1 MATDEEGITLMI
13 KSEVDLLRARKEGQR
28 LAREIGLNAV
38 DSVKVAT
45 AVSEIGSNAL
55 FHAQQAWINLRLR
68 QDGKRR
74 GLSVVVA
81 DKGPG
86 IANLNAAL
94 RDGFS
99 TRNSL
104 GIGLGAARRLMDDF
118 DIATEMGKGT
128 TVTMT
133 KWNSG

>member
-45 AVSEIGSNAL
+45 AVSEIASNAL
-55 FHAQQAWINLRLR
+55 FHAQQAWINLRLL

>member
-1 MATDEEGITLMI
+1 MATNEDGVTLML
-13 KSEVDLLRARKEGQR
+13 KSEVDVLRARKEGQR

-45 AVSEIGSNAL
+45 AVSEIATNAL
-55 FHAQQAWINLRLR
+55 FHAQQAWINLRVL
-68 QDGKRR
+68 QDGKRS
-74 GLSVVVA
+74 GLSVVVV

-86 IANLNAAL
+86 IADVDAAL
-94 RDGFS
+94 CDGFS

-118 DIATEMGKGT
+118 DIATEIGKGT